1 MKTSLDVFFFVVLLD
16 FKEVEMNQ
24 NTNNY
29 LAEEKIGKL
38 LLKFS
43 IPCIM
48 SLLVS
53 SLYNIVDQIFIGRGV
68 GYLGN
73 GATNVVFPITVIS
86 LAIALMLGDGAAAYL
101 SLCQGKKDMDA
112 GNKSM
117 GNVIMLLVT
126 LGLVMAVL
134 FALFKSQ
141 ILNAFG
147 ATENNLPYANEY
159 FDYIIL
165 GIPFFVVGNG
175 LNSIIRADGSPK
187 FAMITT
193 LAGCIINVIFDPVA
207 IFGFHMGMKGAA
219 IATIAGQIVTAVCG
233 AVYILFRA
241 KTFKLTWKSMIPDIS
256 IIGKFVPLGIS
267 SFLTQL
273 SIVVIMGVMNNVLV
287 KYGAMSKYGADIPLT
302 VVGIVMKVFQI
313 VVSICIGIAA
323 GSQPVVGYNYGAGE
337 YRRVKALFTTII
349 KAEATVGFISMIL
362 FELFPLQITSIF
374 GSEDGLYNEF
384 AVLSFRIFLSMI
396 ILTCIQKSVSVFL
409 QSLGKPVMAMGLS
422 LLREFVLSVPLAIVL
437 PMFFG
442 VEGALFSAPLADVV
456 TMVAV
461 IIMARIVIREL
472 NSKSAMDESE
482 TSEVQAA

>member
-1 MKTSLDVFFFVVLLD
+1 
-16 FKEVEMNQ
+16 MNQ

-73 GATNVVFPITVIS
+73 GATNVVFPITIIS
-86 LAIALMLGDGAAAYL
+86 LAIALVLGDGAAAYL
-101 SLCQGKKDMDA
+101 SLCQGKKDVEA
-112 GNKSM
+112 GNKST
-117 GNVIMLLVT
+117 GNVIMLLLVS
-126 LGLVMAVL
+126 GVVMAVL
-134 FALFKSQ
+134 FALLKSG
-141 ILNAFG
+141 ILSAFG
-147 ATENNLPYANEY
+147 ATENNLPYASEY
-159 FDYIIL
+159 FDYIIP
-165 GIPFFVVGNG
+165 GIPFFVLGNG

-187 FAMITT
+187 FAMGTT
-193 LAGCIINVIFDPVA
+193 LAGCLINVIFDPIA
-207 IFGFHMGMKGAA
+207 IFGLHMGMKGAA
-219 IATIAGQIVTAVCG
+219 LATIAGQIVTALCG
-233 AVYILFRA
+233 VVYVLFKA
-241 KTFKLTWKSMIPDIS
+241 KTFKITGKSIAFDIS
-256 IIGKFVPLGIS
+256 VIRRFVPLGIS

-337 YRRVKALFTTII
+337 YKRVKSLFITII
-349 KAEATVGFISMIL
+349 RAETVVGLVSLIL

-422 LLREFVLSVPLAIVL
+422 LLRDFVLSVPLAIVL

-442 VEGALFSAPLADVV
+442 VEGALFSAPIADIVS
-456 TMVAV
+456 MIAV
-461 IIMARIVIREL
+461 IIMSRMVLKEL
-472 NSKSAMDESE
+472 DSKITIDGSE
-482 TSEVQAA
+482 AAEVQVA

>member
-1 MKTSLDVFFFVVLLD
+1 
-16 FKEVEMNQ
+16 MNQ

-29 LAEEKIGKL
+29 LAEEKIEKL

-126 LGLVMAVL
+126 SGLAMAVL

-219 IATIAGQIVTAVCG
+219 IATIAGQIVTAICG

-241 KTFKLTWKSMIPDIS
+241 KTFKLTWMSMIPDIS

-337 YRRVKALFTTII
+337 YRRVKTLFTTII
-349 KAEATVGFISMIL
+349 KAEATVGLISMIL

-422 LLREFVLSVPLAIVL
+422 LLREFVLSVPLAIIL

-442 VEGALFSAPLADVV
+442 VEGALFSAPVADVV

-472 NSKSAMDESE
+472 NSKSAVDESE

>member
-1 MKTSLDVFFFVVLLD
+1 
-16 FKEVEMNQ
+16 MNQ

-29 LAEEKIGKL
+29 LAEERIGKL

-73 GATNVVFPITVIS
+73 GATNVVFPITIIS

-101 SLCQGKKDMDA
+101 SLCQGKKDVKS

-117 GNVIMLLVT
+117 GNVVLLLVA
-126 LGLVMAVL
+126 LGFIMAVL
-134 FALFKSQ
+134 FAVFKSQ
-141 ILNAFG
+141 ILMAFG

-193 LAGCIINVIFDPVA
+193 LVGCIINVILDPIA
-207 IFGFHMGMKGAA
+207 IFGLHMGMKGAA
-219 IATIAGQIVTAVCG
+219 IATIAGQIVTAICG
-233 AVYILFRA
+233 IAYILFRA
-241 KTFKLTWKSMIPDIS
+241 KTFKLTWKNMVPDMHV
-256 IIGKFVPLGIS
+256 IGSFVPLGIS

-313 VVSICIGIAA
+313 VVSVCIGIAA
-323 GSQPVVGYNYGAGE
+323 GSQPIVGYNYGAGE
-337 YRRVKALFTTII
+337 YRRVKELFTTII
-349 KAEATVGFISMIL
+349 KAEAIVGLASMVL

-396 ILTCIQKSVSVFL
+396 ILTCIQKSTSVFL

-422 LLREFVLSVPLAIVL
+422 LLRDFVLSVPLAIFL
-437 PMFFG
+437 PVFFG
-442 VEGALFSAPLADVV
+442 VEGALLSAPVADIV
-456 TMVAV
+456 TTVAV
-461 IIMARIVIREL
+461 VLMSINVVKEL
-472 NSKSAMDESE
+472 DSKINSDEDDAKE
-482 TSEVQAA
+482 AQVA

>member
-1 MKTSLDVFFFVVLLD
+1 
-16 FKEVEMNQ
+16 MNQ

-29 LAEEKIGKL
+29 LAEEKIEKL

-112 GNKSM
+112 GNKCM
-117 GNVIMLLVT
+117 GNAIMLLVT
-126 LGLVMAVL
+126 SGLAMAVL

-193 LAGCIINVIFDPVA
+193 LAGCIINVIFDPIA

-219 IATIAGQIVTAVCG
+219 IATIAGQIVTAICG

-241 KTFKLTWKSMIPDIS
+241 KTFKLTWMSMIPDIS
-256 IIGKFVPLGIS
+256 IIGRFVPLGIS

-287 KYGAMSKYGADIPLT
+287 KYGAISKYGADIPLT

-349 KAEATVGFISMIL
+349 KAETTVGLISMIL

-422 LLREFVLSVPLAIVL
+422 LLRDFVLSVPLAIVL
-437 PMFFG
+437 PMFYG
-442 VEGALFSAPLADVV
+442 VEGALFSAPVADVV